1 MKKLLYFYGS
11 FFYFY
16 LCNLLSLKIQIT
28 NSMSRK
34 ITFTL
39 YFILTLF
46 FTALIPLI
54 AGTNGIELTHD
65 SGYYVQAARSF
76 ANANLF
82 LDIHGSRLTL
92 YPPGYALWLSFYK
105 YTGLDILTFAM
116 WSNAIFLLC
125 LLISSIFILKKTISN
140 PTLRLIAFI
149 SLGLSTVMVQNG
161 VFLWS
166 DLLFI
171 VFSVAYLY
179 ALTTFLENKTGIS
192 FLLLILY
199 SVAGFYIRYIGI
211 TFIFSTIIALTLS
224 GNFSIGEKTKNII
237 SYVIYS
243 GFFVVL
249 WFIRNYVVSGSLSIE
264 YNKGSKSF
272 LKNIM
277 DSLEIISTYFIPN
290 SLASPIKLTFI
301 IILIIACV
309 FFSLKLRKQIPPA
322 FNALISFAFS
332 YLGFFIL
339 INTIKD
345 ICDFDDRY
353 LSPLFI
359 PLMIVTFIIIDKAIE
374 NFKYKKYL
382 IAILCLW
389 LIYPAYRTYKNGLQ
403 WYNGV
408 GYNTA
413 NWKNNEVLNEV
424 NKFSKN
430 LIISNNPIPII
441 LINSTTAYSMDFKD
455 AQGKDFY
462 FVEWT
467 NGERLLYLN
476 TNEKEFKEQHTLKK
490 IKKMKDATIYYHDDN
505 AYRSILKGEE

>member
-1 MKKLLYFYGS
+1 
-11 FFYFY
+11 
-16 LCNLLSLKIQIT
+16 
-28 NSMSRK
+28 MSNK

-39 YFILTLF
+39 YFILTIF

-65 SGYYVQAARSF
+65 SGYYVQAAKSF
-76 ANANLF
+76 ANYNLF
-82 LDIHGSRLTL
+82 LDIHGNRLTL

-116 WSNAIFLLC
+116 WSNAIFFLC
-125 LLISSIFILKKTISN
+125 LLIVSIFILKKSIIN
-140 PTLRLIAFI
+140 PIVRLIAY
-149 SLGLSTVMVQNG
+149 SSVGLSAVMIQNG

-171 VFSVAYLY
+171 VFSVAYLS
-179 ALTTFLENKTGIS
+179 ALTTYLENQTGIS
-192 FLLLILY
+192 FFLLVLFSI
-199 SVAGFYIRYIGI
+199 AGFYIRYIGI
-211 TFIFSTIIALTLS
+211 TFIFSTVIAITLS
-224 GNFSIGEKTKNII
+224 SNFSIAEKIKNII
-237 SYVIYS
+237 SYSIYT
-243 GFFVVL
+243 GFLIGVWL
-249 WFIRNYVVSGSLSIE
+249 IRNYIVSGSLSIE
-264 YNKGSKSF
+264 YSKGSKSF

-277 DSLEIISTYFIPN
+277 DALELISTYFIPN

-301 IILIIACV
+301 IILIIALV
-309 FFSLKLRKQIPPA
+309 FYSLKLRKQLPAA
-322 FNALISFAFS
+322 FNALTSFIFS

-353 LSPLFI
+353 LSPVFI
-359 PLMIVTFIIIDKAIE
+359 PLMIATFIVIDKAIE

-382 IAILCLW
+382 ISVLCLW

-408 GYNTA
+408 GYNSA
-413 NWKNNEVLNEV
+413 DWKNNEVLNEV
-424 NKFSKN
+424 NQLPQN

-441 LINSTTAYSMDFKD
+441 LINNTTAYSLDFKNT
-455 AQGKDFY
+455 QGKDFY

-476 TNEKEFKEQHTLKK
+476 TNEKEFKAQHTLME

-505 AYRSILKGEE
+505 AYRSLMKDEH